1 MAPEED
7 SPADDTGDDT
17 GEWPA
22 SSDLGELVIVTGM
35 TGAGRSTSAKELEDL
50 GYFVVDNLPPELVS
64 EVVHLVDEQKGR
76 DQPIAVVV
84 DVRGGT
90 SFHSLRE
97 QLAQHLP
104 TRRTSLLFLEADDD
118 ILVRRQEAARRP
130 HPLQGGGRL
139 LEGIH
144 REREVMTQLRGDADV
159 VVDTTELNVHQ
170 LKDKV
175 AQAFGDPGTTALK
188 VTVVSFGFKYG
199 VPVDADLLADM
210 RFLPNPFWVPELR
223 DFTGKDPA
231 VVAYVTDRTDAQT
244 FLDRYVPVIE
254 AVGEGYLREG
264 KRFMT
269 VAIGCTGGKHR
280 SVAMAEEIAA
290 RLRAA
295 GVDALATHRDL
306 GRE

>member
-1 MAPEED
+1 MTTEAKMG
-7 SPADDTGDDT
+7 TDDT
-17 GEWPA
+17 GEMPA
-22 SSDLGELVIVTGM
+22 VGASPELGELVVVTGM
-35 TGAGRSTSAKELEDL
+35 TGAGRSTAAKELEDL
-50 GYFVVDNLPPELVS
+50 GYFVVDNLPPELVT
-64 EVVHLVDEQKGR
+64 EVVRLVDEQKGR
-76 DQPIAVVV
+76 EQPIAVVV

-90 SFHSLRE
+90 SFHTLRE

-130 HPLQGGGRL
+130 HPLQAGGRL
-139 LEGIH
+139 LEGID
-144 REREVMTQLRGDADV
+144 RERSVMTQLRGDADV
-159 VVDTTELNVHQ
+159 VIDTTQLNLHQ

-175 AQAFGDPGTTALK
+175 AQAFGDPGTTALR

-210 RFLPNPFWVPELR
+210 RFLPNPFWVAELR
-223 DFTGKDPA
+223 DFTGQHTD
-231 VVAYVTDRTDAQT
+231 VVEYVTGRADAQT
-244 FLDRYVPVIE
+244 FLERYIPVIE
-254 AVGEGYLREG
+254 TVGEGYQREG

-280 SVAMAEEIAA
+280 SVAMAEEVAS
-290 RLRAA
+290 RLRAL
-295 GVDALATHRDL
+295 GMDATATHRDL

>member
-1 MAPEED
+1 MTAGPRA
-7 SPADDTGDDT
+7 ADDTG
-17 GEWPA
+17 EMPA
-22 SSDLGELVIVTGM
+22 VGASPELGELVVVTGM
-35 TGAGRSTSAKELEDL
+35 TGAGRSTAAKELEDL
-50 GYFVVDNLPPELVS
+50 GYFVVDNLPPELVT
-64 EVVHLVDEQKGR
+64 EVVRLVDEQKGR
-76 DQPIAVVV
+76 EQSIAVVV

-90 SFHSLRE
+90 SFHTLRE

-130 HPLQGGGRL
+130 HPLQAGGRL
-139 LEGIH
+139 LEGID
-144 REREVMTQLRGDADV
+144 RERSVMTQLRGDADV
-159 VVDTTELNVHQ
+159 VIDTTQLNLHQ

-175 AQAFGDPGTTALK
+175 AQAFGDPGTKALR

-210 RFLPNPFWVPELR
+210 RFLPNPYWVAELR
-223 DFTGKDPA
+223 DFTGQHAD
-231 VVAYVTDRTDAQT
+231 VVEYVTGRADART
-244 FLDRYVPVIE
+244 FLERYIPVIE
-254 AVGEGYLREG
+254 TVGAGYLREG

-280 SVAMAEEIAA
+280 SVAMAEEIAS
-290 RLRAA
+290 RLRAL
-295 GVDALATHRDL
+295 GMDATATHRDL

>member
-1 MAPEED
+1 MATEQG
-7 SPADDTGDDT
+7 SAGDDT
-17 GEWPA
+17 GEWPV
-22 SSDLGELVIVTGM
+22 DDELGELVIVTGM
-35 TGAGRSTSAKELEDL
+35 TGAGRSTAAKELEDL
-50 GYFVVDNLPPELVS
+50 GYFVVDNLPPELVT
-64 EVVHLVDEQKGR
+64 EVVRLVDEQKGR

-97 QLAQHLP
+97 QLARHLP

-139 LEGIH
+139 IEGID
-144 REREVMTQLRGDADV
+144 RERAVMTQLRGDADV
-159 VVDTTELNVHQ
+159 VIDTTQLNLHQ

-175 AQAFGDPGTTALK
+175 AAAFGDPGTTALK

-223 DFTGKDPA
+223 DFTGKDA
-231 VVAYVTDRTDAQT
+231 DVIAYVADRPDAQT
-244 FLDRYVPVIE
+244 FLDRYLPVIE

-269 VAIGCTGGKHR
+269 VAIGCTGGQHR
-280 SVAMAEEIAA
+280 CVVLAEEIAA

-295 GVDALATHRDL
+295 GLDAQATHRDL